1 MSVTVYVENWAKFP
15 TKTVRA
21 YADEEYPSLELE
33 YFIGDPEYTIENG
46 RAFTL
51 REVPADEE
59 KTPYT
64 SSMSYSSLGMILSN
78 IGVTGKEVE
87 SDMIPFEEVS
97 SLIDKLQNKLEE
109 ISPKEEVL
117 HPMHSI
123 LPSTH
128 DFVLEYNYRDILRV
142 ANIALENK
150 LGIFWA

>member
-1 MSVTVYVENWAKFP
+1 MSVTVYVENWNDFP
-15 TKTVRA
+15 TKTVRS
-21 YADEEYPSLELE
+21 YADEEYPSLDLE

-51 REVPADEE
+51 REVPVDKD

-64 SSMSYSSLGMILSN
+64 SNMSCSAFDIILKN
-78 IGVTGKEVE
+78 IGVTGKDAD

-97 SLIDKLQNKLEE
+97 SLVDKLQNKLEE
-109 ISPKEEVL
+109 ISPREEVL

-128 DFVLEYNYRDILRV
+128 DFVLEYNYRDLLRV

-150 LGIFWA
+150 CGIFWA

>member
-1 MSVTVYVENWAKFP
+1 MSVTVYVEKWDDFP
-15 TKTVRA
+15 TKTVRS
-21 YADEEYPSLELE
+21 YADEIFPNLELE
-33 YFIGDPEYTIENG
+33 YFVDDPCYTIENG

-51 REVPADEE
+51 KDVPINEDNA
-59 KTPYT
+59 PYT
-64 SSMSYSSLGMILSN
+64 SNMSYNTLGMVLDNLGIK
-78 IGVTGKEVE
+78 GKDVE
-87 SDMIPFEEVS
+87 IDSIPFEELS

-128 DFVLEYNYRDILRV
+128 DFVLEYNYRDLLRV

-150 LGIFWA
+150 RGIFWA